1 MGASPKYCL
10 LNTQSVR
17 AEVSKPGNNDEASLA
32 FLEAGGKDSDYI
44 ECPNGSPEWLA
55 AGADVSVRQMADWLT
70 APAAG
75 SAEQLA
81 ASPAAAL
88 ALGARQQTGS
98 GFICSCFNSCLRP
111 FCLG

>member
-44 ECPNGSPEWLA
+44 ECPNGSPE
-55 AGADVSVRQMADWLT
+55 
-70 APAAG
+70 
-75 SAEQLA
+75 
-81 ASPAAAL
+81 
-88 ALGARQQTGS
+88 
-98 GFICSCFNSCLRP
+98 
-111 FCLG
+111 